1 MKKIDGYSLTMAAL
15 LALPYL
21 AAPFSPEFDASDAPD
36 APTMASIAAA
46 STSDIT
52 VVFDTILDVE
62 IDVAPHA
69 EIAPTVSSPRVV

>member
-21 AAPFSPEFDASDAPD
+21 AAPFSPEFDASD